1 MTDAEDVHH
10 VDGVVPG
17 ADVPLPT
24 VCSDHVSP
32 LLQRGLLPRGVAP
45 VLHPTHPVG
54 DHHRVRKQLHRQPH
68 PLQFSVLT
76 IPVGNSSSAESGVHF
91 PFVGLS
97 FF

>member
-1 MTDAEDVHH
+1 MTDAEDVHS

-24 VCSDHVSP
+24 VCSEHVSP

-54 DHHRVRKQLHRQPH
+54 DHHRVRQQLHRQPH
-68 PLQFSVLT
+68 PLQFPLYS
-76 IPVGNSSSAESGVHF
+76 IQVGRHEEFNIATHSY
-91 PFVGLS
+91 
-97 FF
+97 